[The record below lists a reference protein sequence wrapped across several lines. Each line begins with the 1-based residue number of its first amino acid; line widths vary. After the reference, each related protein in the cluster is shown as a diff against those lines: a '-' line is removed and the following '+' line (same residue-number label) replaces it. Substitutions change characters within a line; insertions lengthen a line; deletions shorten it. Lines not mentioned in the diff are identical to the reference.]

1 MNVER
6 RNPPLI
12 SIVIPN
18 LNGINYL
25 PGCLSSIR
33 EQTFKEFEVIVV
45 DNGSTDGSVEFIKAG
60 FPQALII
67 ENRENRGFAAANN
80 QGIKAAKGEYIATLN
95 NDTEADRDWLANLY
109 NAAVS
114 SSDRTGMWA
123 PKILS
128 LERRDRIDSV
138 GGLLLYRDGIAKG
151 RGRLEKD
158 TGQYDKARDIL
169 IPSACCALYS
179 KKMLKE
185 IGFFDEDF
193 FAYCEDTDLGL
204 RAVLA
209 GWRALSVPG
218 AVIYHHYS
226 GTGGMYS
233 KLKAFLVER
242 NHIWVAWKN
251 FPVSWI
257 ITLPYYIALRYAIQL
272 YGAVSGKGS
281 ASKFA
286 RSHPVKD
293 IIVSLITA
301 YVSAFKG
308 APLIIKKRRTIKRKI
323 SIREFEEIIKKNK
336 ISARQLALID

>member
-60 FPQALII
+60 FPQTLII

-80 QGIKAAKGEYIATLN
+80 QGIKVAKGEYIATLN

-114 SSDRTGMWA
+114 SNERTGMWA

-179 KKMLKE
+179 KKML
-185 IGFFDEDF
+185 
-193 FAYCEDTDLGL
+193 
-204 RAVLA
+204 
-209 GWRALSVPG
+209 
-218 AVIYHHYS
+218 
-226 GTGGMYS
+226 
-233 KLKAFLVER
+233 
-242 NHIWVAWKN
+242 
-251 FPVSWI
+251 
-257 ITLPYYIALRYAIQL
+257 
-272 YGAVSGKGS
+272 
-281 ASKFA
+281 
-286 RSHPVKD
+286 
-293 IIVSLITA
+293 
-301 YVSAFKG
+301 
-308 APLIIKKRRTIKRKI
+308 
-323 SIREFEEIIKKNK
+323 
-336 ISARQLALID
+336 